1 MFKNCFKFL
10 ILVLNV
16 DNYLQKEL
24 DDFFNVKIIF
34 NILKFFFETI

>member
-34 NILKFFFETI
+34 NILKLFFETI

>member
-10 ILVLNV
+10 ILVLNI

-34 NILKFFFETI
+34 NILKLFFETI

>member
-10 ILVLNV
+10 ILVLNI

-24 DDFFNVKIIF
+24 DDFFFNVVNCIY
-34 NILKFFFETI
+34 

>member
-10 ILVLNV
+10 ILVLNI

-24 DDFFNVKIIF
+24 ADFFLMLLIVYIKDY
-34 NILKFFFETI
+34 L

>member
-10 ILVLNV
+10 ILVLNI

-24 DDFFNVKIIF
+24 DDFFLMLLIVYIKDY
-34 NILKFFFETI
+34 L

>member
-16 DNYLQKEL
+16 NNYLQKEL

-34 NILKFFFETI
+34 NILKLFFETI

>member
-10 ILVLNV
+10 ILVLNI

-24 DDFFNVKIIF
+24 ADFFLMLLFVYIKDY
-34 NILKFFFETI
+34 L